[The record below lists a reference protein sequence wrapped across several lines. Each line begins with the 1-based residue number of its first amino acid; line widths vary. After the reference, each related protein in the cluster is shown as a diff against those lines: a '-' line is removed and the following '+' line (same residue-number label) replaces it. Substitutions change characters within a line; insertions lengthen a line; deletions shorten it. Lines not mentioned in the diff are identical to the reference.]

1 MLDVWSKQCF
11 VFFLACTVTTLGEK
25 IMLMIR
31 DKHEIVMGEI
41 IAVWN
46 IALFKLLT
54 LKIVIARFG

>member
-1 MLDVWSKQCF
+1 M
-11 VFFLACTVTTLGEK
+11 FFLACTVTTLAEK